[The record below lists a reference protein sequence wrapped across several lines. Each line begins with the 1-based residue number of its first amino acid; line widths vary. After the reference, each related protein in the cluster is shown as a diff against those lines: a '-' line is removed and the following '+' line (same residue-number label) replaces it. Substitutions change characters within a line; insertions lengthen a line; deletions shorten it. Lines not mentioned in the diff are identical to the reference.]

1 MDRPRPVRPQW
12 PNCKRCSWP
21 RLHLDTRGLT
31 VQSTASTPA
40 VPPAEQLARARARA
54 NPDTME
60 TAATLRALAPPPRT
74 RQRMGLTARF
84 TVQDYTALS
93 AEQLAIA
100 RVHVTRDMEEVA
112 ARLPARAPPPQTRP
126 RMGATVLST
135 ASTPVLLVEQPGRAS
150 ARANP
155 GI

>member
-1 MDRPRPVRPQW
+1 
-12 PNCKRCSWP
+12 
-21 RLHLDTRGLT
+21 
-31 VQSTASTPA
+31 
-40 VPPAEQLARARARA
+40 
-54 NPDTME
+54 
-60 TAATLRALAPPPRT
+60 
-74 RQRMGLTARF
+74 MGLTARF

-135 ASTPVLLVEQPGRAS
+135 ASTAVLSVEQPGRAS